1 MNHEIVLGAIV
12 LIAVAAAIFVFV
24 WYRKNYTARLRKHFG
39 PEYDRT
45 LENAGNQRKAEKEL
59 IAREKRVEKFQIRP
73 LIPED
78 RRRYKEAWKVT
89 QARFVDQ
96 PSAAVREADEL
107 VKQVM
112 NARGY
117 PVGDFDQRVADIS
130 VHHPKVANNYR
141 IARDIANKNS
151 KGEAS
156 TEDLRQ
162 ALVAYKE
169 LFLNLLEEEA
179 PVATQK
185 RKIIEEE
192 LYEPRSKTEY
202 HH

>member
-1 MNHEIVLGAIV
+1 VNHEIILGAIV
-12 LIAVAAAIFVFV
+12 LVAIAAAIFVFV
-24 WYRKNYTARLRKHFG
+24 WYRRNYTQRLRQQFG
-39 PEYDRT
+39 PEYDRAMQK
-45 LENAGNQRKAEKEL
+45 AGNQHEAEKEL
-59 IAREKRVEKFQIRP
+59 IAREKRVEKFKIRP

-96 PSAAVREADEL
+96 PSNAVKEADEL

-117 PVGDFDQRVADIS
+117 PLVDFDQRVADIS

-141 IARDIANKNS
+141 IARDIANKNQ
-151 KGEAS
+151 KGEAT

-162 ALVAYKE
+162 ALVAFRE
-169 LFLNLLEEEA
+169 LFLDLLEDET
-179 PVATQK
+179 PVKEPKQK
-185 RKIIEEE
+185 IVEKE
-192 LYEPRSKTEY
+192 LYEPRKTEY
-202 HH
+202 RH